1 MLNIRY
7 LNGPGGVSVA
17 LLEMNNPPVNG
28 MSHGLRKA
36 LVGAFDRVEAESG
49 VSAIALIGAGKLFCG
64 GADVREFGT
73 AASASS
79 PDLRELLAR
88 IFACRKPT
96 IAVLNGAAM
105 GGGLE
110 LAMAC
115 NYRLA
120 LGGAQLALPE
130 VKLGLIPGAWGTQ
143 LLPRLVG
150 VRRALEMVTRGEP
163 ISAATAQDW
172 GLVDAVASADLEATL
187 LDFVAAH
194 SKADAHPH
202 PDARRRMAADAGEL
216 HAAWLD
222 QARVQL
228 ARDFPGCPAPLA
240 GAEAVGL
247 AVTLPFEQAVQRER
261 AHFVRLMQSP
271 ESSALRYIFF
281 AEREC
286 ARIPG
291 VRLPSATPPAGIP
304 VAAQAPHF
312 AEIPGAIPVDA
323 GGTAV
328 RIETLE
334 KGRQG
339 PSEWLI
345 CRLCGPVDAGRSVGL
360 TLFRRNGVAS
370 CAEVSCPSG
379 ADSAHLAAAFAIARS
394 LSPAVVATRAADDLR
409 SPLQGLL
416 ASSLE
421 TAEGAAAFSFAAD
434 AAVASGGLFR
444 ATDADV
450 FAVHVLGYPRHHGG
464 PLYQRAL
471 ARSAQQETRP

>member
-1 MLNIRY
+1 MVNVRY

-36 LVGAFDRVEAESG
+36 LMDAFDCVEAESG
-49 VSAIALIGAGKLFCG
+49 VRAIALIGAGKLFCG

-88 IFACRKPT
+88 VFACRKPT

-120 LGGAQLALPE
+120 SEGAQLALPE

-150 VRRALEMVTRGEP
+150 VRRALEMVTRGES

-172 GLVDAVASADLEATL
+172 GLLDAVATVDLDATL

-194 SKADAHPH
+194 NEDDAHP
-202 PDARRRMAADAGEL
+202 DTRRRIAADAGEL

-345 CRLCGPVDAGRSVGL
+345 CQLCGPDDAGPAIGL

-370 CAEVSCPSG
+370 CVEVSCPSG
-379 ADSAHLAAAFAIARS
+379 ADSVHLAAALAIARS
-394 LSPAVVATRAADDLR
+394 LSPVVVTTRADDDLR

-416 ASSLE
+416 VSSLE
-421 TAEGAAAFSFAAD
+421 TAEGAAAFSCAAD

-444 ATDADV
+444 AADADV
-450 FAVHVLGYPRHHGG
+450 LAVHVLGYPRHNGG

-471 ARSAQQETRP
+471 ERSAQQEPRP